1 MVNYQQSKIY
11 KLTSP
16 HTDLFY
22 IGSTTTTL
30 KQRKW
35 KHKSHFKMRQ
45 INEKAKCTISRK
57 LFELGIDDVKIN
69 LVKEYSLENKE
80 QLLKKEAKY
89 IRKYK
94 EKYGDKCLNICVP
107 LRTRKEYCEDNK
119 EKILET
125 KRIWRDK
132 NKEKVNKQKR
142 EYFQN
147 NKEKVQDQQKVRMDR
162 YIENHGIE
170 HKRQKDREYWT
181 KNKDEI
187 NKKRLQKKVCV
198 CGSEYSQPNF
208 TRHCRTKKHLDFIA
222 KKEEL

>member
-22 IGSTTTTL
+22 IGSTCTTL
-30 KQRKW
+30 TRRKSE
-35 KHKSHFKMRQ
+35 HKSSFILRQ
-45 INEKAKCTISRK
+45 KNEKANCTMSKK

-69 LVKEYSLENKE
+69 LVKEYCLENKE
-80 QLLKKEAKY
+80 QILKKEAKY

-107 LRTRKEYCEDNK
+107 LRTKKEWNED
-119 EKILET
+119 
-125 KRIWRDK
+125 
-132 NKEKVNKQKR
+132 
-142 EYFQN
+142 
-147 NKEKVQDQQKVRMDR
+147 NKEKVQDQQKVRMEK

-222 KKEEL
+222 KNTPRKKT

>member
-22 IGSTTTTL
+22 IGSTTGTL

-35 KHKSHFKMRQ
+35 KHKTSFKKRQ
-45 INEKAKCTISRK
+45 TNEKARCTMSKK
-57 LFELGIDDVKIN
+57 LFELGIDDVEII
-69 LVKEYSLENKE
+69 LIKEYCLENKE

-107 LRTRKEYCEDNK
+107 LRTKKEWNED
-119 EKILET
+119 
-125 KRIWRDK
+125 
-132 NKEKVNKQKR
+132 
-142 EYFQN
+142 
-147 NKEKVQDQQKVRMDR
+147 NKEKVQDQQKVRMER
-162 YIENHGIE
+162 YIEKHGIE

-181 KNKDEI
+181 KNKDEL

-198 CGSEYSQPNF
+198 CGSQYSQPNF